1 MIFNMN
7 GGGTALN
14 FRVVG
19 GTSTPS
25 DPKEN
30 TIWVNTDIPITGWYF
45 GRDDTDVIPEDRFVE
60 GVVWIT
66 TSTTSNVEFNALIKN
81 GICVC
86 PVLAWQIVNGEWV
99 VKEAKT
105 YQGGAWVEWIRDGAL
120 YYRGNQC
127 TDVTGGWGINKS
139 DTSSKAAPTC
149 AFESNRI
156 HLTNNGFASSG
167 ILSAAN
173 KIDLT
178 NVNVLSADITKLG
191 SCEPIFYVGG
201 SRTNWGTDKVAN
213 ATCSATGIIELDV
226 SSVTGRH
233 YVGFYIYADAST
245 LDFSVNEVYCK

>member
-7 GGGTALN
+7 GGGIALN

-19 GTSTPS
+19 GISAPS
-25 DPKEN
+25 NPAEN
-30 TIWVNTDIPITGWYF
+30 TIWMNTEIPITDWVF
-45 GRDDTDVIPEDRFVE
+45 SATQPEAATGR
-60 GVVWIT
+60 VWLLT
-66 TSTTSNVEFNALIKN
+66 GASSTVEFNALKKN
-81 GICVC
+81 GIQVY
-86 PVLAWQIVNGEWV
+86 PSSAKQYVNGAWV
-99 VKEAKT
+99 DKEAKT
-105 YQGGAWVEWIRDGAL
+105 YQGGVWVDWTPAGAL
-120 YYRGNQC
+120 FWHGNQC

-167 ILSAAN
+167 VLSTVN